1 MRCPTGF
8 WSIHSNHKVRRG
20 VGFERKRPH
29 KSTSVNWVQ
38 YLVFIGK
45 NGTRL
50 LSARVLRDLK
60 CCQESRSH
68 ERRVLVPALY
78 ISTFLR
84 DNRCDSMLQSVLACI
99 CLSVFSSRMCL

>member
-29 KSTSVNWVQ
+29 KRTSVNWVQ
-38 YLVFIGK
+38 YLILFGK

-50 LSARVLRDLK
+50 LPSRVLLDLK

-68 ERRVLVPALY
+68 
-78 ISTFLR
+78 
-84 DNRCDSMLQSVLACI
+84 
-99 CLSVFSSRMCL
+99 

>member
-8 WSIHSNHKVRRG
+8 WSIHSNHKVRG
-20 VGFERKRPH
+20 GIGFECKRPR

-38 YLVFIGK
+38 YLVLFGK

-50 LSARVLRDLK
+50 LPVRVLLDLK

-68 ERRVLVPALY
+68 
-78 ISTFLR
+78 
-84 DNRCDSMLQSVLACI
+84 
-99 CLSVFSSRMCL
+99 